1 MEAALKSLQEKEEAM
16 AESMIQLQ
24 NLREELEKLQNMYDA
39 KMKEQEDLVKLVNYF
54 TYDNIY
60 QKSV

>member
-1 MEAALKSLQEKEEAM
+1 M